1 MSCGIELGFILA
13 DLAILLLATRAKGVA
28 LGKSSTEATEGL
40 RDDHSA
46 ELIREAALEA
56 FDNDAVLSDATS
68 DEIHRMLDEGGAGP
82 EFDDAEVLV
91 RAENDDIIGLKRD
104 REGIYQVVAKWRPSV
119 ADRLAV
125 DTSSVDPQYRQ
136 RYAYLKVKKEAER
149 LGYQVAEEEILPD
162 QSIRVRVRR
171 WD

>member
-13 DLAILLLATRAKGVA
+13 DLAILLLATRARGVA
-28 LGKSSTEATEGL
+28 LGKGSAEAAEGL
-40 RDDHSA
+40 RDDHNA

-56 FDNDAVLSDATS
+56 FDSDAVLSDTTS

-119 ADRLAV
+119 ADQLAV
-125 DTSSVDPQYRQ
+125 DTSGVDPQYRQ
-136 RYAYLKVKKEAER
+136 RYAYLKVKKEAAR

>member
-1 MSCGIELGFILA
+1 M
-13 DLAILLLATRAKGVA
+13 
-28 LGKSSTEATEGL
+28 
-40 RDDHSA
+40 
-46 ELIREAALEA
+46 LE
-56 FDNDAVLSDATS
+56 D
-68 DEIHRMLDEGGAGP
+68 GGAGP

-104 REGIYQVVAKWRPSV
+104 REGIYQVVAKWRPTD
-119 ADRLAV
+119 ADRLQV
-125 DTSSVDPQYRQ
+125 DTSEVDEKYRQ